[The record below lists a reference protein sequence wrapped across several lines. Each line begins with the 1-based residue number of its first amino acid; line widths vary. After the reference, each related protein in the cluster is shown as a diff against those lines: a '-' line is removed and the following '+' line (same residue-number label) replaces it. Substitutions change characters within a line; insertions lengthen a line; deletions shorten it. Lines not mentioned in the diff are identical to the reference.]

1 MRKLK
6 EVNIPKKPEE
16 VTWSQH
22 MRGVWG
28 EDKWQKLRASWMK
41 QTPICRCQSQ
51 KIIDVIQ
58 KMRDEWDKERAY
70 LRQLCKE
77 LRDV

>member
-6 EVNIPKKPEE
+6 EVNIPKKPED

-22 MRGVWG
+22 MRSTWG
-28 EDKWQKLRASWMK
+28 EDKWQKLRSSWMK
-41 QTPICRCQSQ
+41 QTPICRNQSQ

-58 KMRDEWDKERAY
+58 KMRDEWDIERKY
-70 LRQLCKE
+70 LRKLCQE
-77 LRDV
+77 LRQ